1 MEVIVMWKLKGAA
14 LAAFVIAGC
23 GHATPTGSAQNG
35 WTTPTGYASAT
46 NPRVVDPN
54 GGMQPARNRSIFAKR
69 EAPTLQPQPSD
80 ESPVEPSSVDTMP
93 PPDPRATE
101 MPAPPTTEPAP
112 DTAAPELAPP
122 NTTTRDLDAVPPY
135 VTPTRP

>member
-1 MEVIVMWKLKGAA
+1 MEVSDMWKLKGAA

-23 GHATPTGSAQNG
+23 GHATPTGSAQND

-54 GGMQPARNRSIFAKR
+54 GGMQPARDRSIFAKR

-80 ESPVEPSSVDTMP
+80 TSSVDTMP
-93 PPDPRATE
+93 PPDSRAADV
-101 MPAPPTTEPAP
+101 PAPPTMEPAP
-112 DTAAPELAPP
+112 DIAAPELAPP
-122 NTTTRDLDAVPPY
+122 DTTARDLDTLPPY
-135 VTPTRP
+135 VTPQRP

>member
-1 MEVIVMWKLKGAA
+1 MWRMMGAA
-14 LAAFVIAGC
+14 IAVFAVAGC
-23 GHATPTGSAQNG
+23 GHEVTTGSAQND

-54 GGMQPARNRSIFAKR
+54 GGIQPARHRSVFAER

-80 ESPVEPSSVDTMP
+80 TSSVDTMP
-93 PPDPRATE
+93 PADSRAADV
-101 MPAPPTTEPAP
+101 PAPPTTEPAP

-122 NTTTRDLDAVPPY
+122 DTTTRDLDTVPPY